1 MWVSSAGRN
10 RVWPP
15 ACITLAWVL
24 LFHCGFGSTVEEE
37 RGFYSWEMESVSES
51 SQQQKRKLVT
61 HGLED
66 QKRVSDN
73 SVAWLMAPELLSKI
87 QATQVIVLIVVMS
100 LILPVCLSLV
110 EDAAWW
116 LLTCQVLVL
125 NLKFW
130 LVGGQGERE
139 RAKIRKTKMHK
150 P

>member
-1 MWVSSAGRN
+1 MWISSAGRN

-15 ACITLAWVL
+15 ACIIFAWVL
-24 LFHCGFGSTVEEE
+24 LFHCGFGSTAEEE
-37 RGFYSWEMESVSES
+37 RGFYSWEMESASES

-66 QKRVSDN
+66 QKRVSEN
-73 SVAWLMAPELLSKI
+73 FVAWLMAPELLSRI
-87 QATQVIVLIVVMS
+87 QVTQVIVLIVVVS

-110 EDAAWW
+110 EDAGWW

-139 RAKIRKTKMHK
+139 RAKIRKTKMHE